1 MSGQEVWTRQCQESE
16 ALTETLD
23 DDNNDDLNIML
34 MCGGVCKSLDERALF
49 ESVCLF
55 VTLYHQ
61 QEQQQVINK
70 IENDALLWLEHLISA
85 QGGDNAK
92 ARGKI
97 AKNKFWSAET
107 FLQLSKYA
115 F

>member
-1 MSGQEVWTRQCQESE
+1 
-16 ALTETLD
+16 
-23 DDNNDDLNIML
+23 

-70 IENDALLWLEHLISA
+70 IENDALL
-85 QGGDNAK
+85 
-92 ARGKI
+92 
-97 AKNKFWSAET
+97 
-107 FLQLSKYA
+107 
-115 F
+115 

>member
-1 MSGQEVWTRQCQESE
+1 
-16 ALTETLD
+16 
-23 DDNNDDLNIML
+23 

-55 VTLYHQ
+55 VTLYPQ
-61 QEQQQVINK
+61 KEQRQVINK

-92 ARGKI
+92 ARGNSKI
-97 AKNKFWSAET
+97 AKSKLSAET